1 MRTRAKGRRSAA
13 AEASGRPPGHGGRP
27 RRPLTFVVTAWISSV
42 VVVVLVAGALAGYIK
57 YRQIWDG
64 IRRDAVTG
72 LGKRPPKYNNALN
85 LLVFGSDSR
94 AGLTQRQ
101 RFVLHV
107 GSGGCG
113 CSDTLM
119 VVHIS
124 PGRHR
129 VTVLNIPRDTMVPQY
144 GCAPMPGLPGQL
156 NDPAAV
162 VQINQTLAHGGP
174 SCLWKTVEH
183 VTGIHLDH
191 FMQLEFTGVVKVVND
206 VGGVNVCVPATIHD
220 SRSGLNLT
228 AGQHHIGGLVFLE
241 FWRARYAIADGTD
254 LKRINRDDLLL
265 AEMLRG
271 VLHSGLLS
279 DPTKLLPVVD
289 DAAHAIYATDRG
301 LTQTDLL
308 RMAESFRTL
317 TSQDA
322 QFIEAPT
329 QVYPPAPAQVELV
342 EPGDQKLFSA
352 IAHDTT
358 LPRKAKARG
367 RGRHHRRTVIE
378 TVAPAAVSV
387 EVLNGT
393 TAPTLAGDTAAS
405 LTARGFRVLGAAN
418 AASSGYTGSV
428 IQYAAAAALPQ
439 AVTLAAQIPGAT
451 VQQDSAVTAG
461 TVQLIL
467 GSSFT
472 GLTSTPSAS
481 AAAGASGGSGASATP
496 SPGASVGSLAQ
507 NFGGITGNATC
518 RTAAS
523 AFAP

>member
-1 MRTRAKGRRSAA
+1 
-13 AEASGRPPGHGGRP
+13 
-27 RRPLTFVVTAWISSV
+27 
-42 VVVVLVAGALAGYIK
+42 
-57 YRQIWDG
+57 
-64 IRRDAVTG
+64 
-72 LGKRPPKYNNALN
+72 
-85 LLVFGSDSR
+85 
-94 AGLTQRQ
+94 
-101 RFVLHV
+101 
-107 GSGGCG
+107 
-113 CSDTLM
+113 
-119 VVHIS
+119 
-124 PGRHR
+124 
-129 VTVLNIPRDTMVPQY
+129 
-144 GCAPMPGLPGQL
+144 
-156 NDPAAV
+156 
-162 VQINQTLAHGGP
+162 QINQTLAHGGP

-439 AVTLAAQIPGAT
+439 AATLAAQIPGAT